1 MGGRLP
7 GQCGRHPIGSEENAS
22 GRPHGRGVFPDIPSR
37 APSLCRPGFRSPNPS
52 RRPRAEIPRRG

>member
-22 GRPHGRGVFPDIPSR
+22 GRAHDRGVFPDIPSR
-37 APSLCRPGFRSPNPS
+37 APSLYRPDFRSPQPKSPS
-52 RRPRAEIPRRG
+52 GR